1 MKIDF
6 VIPWTFDVW
15 SVFNEIV
22 CSEVTIRMLAMEQV
36 CIDWLIVGL
45 KKVMGAFKET
55 KVQNVW
61 PV

>member
-15 SVFNEIV
+15 SVFNEIN